1 MSSVMS
7 TPLPPGADRTRL
19 AVGALLVAG
28 LLWGLTWMP
37 FRYFGTQGLNGLT
50 FTLTAYGIIGA
61 LVLPWLI
68 LRRGDWRPQAK
79 TVALIALTGGGANV
93 CFTSALMAGEV
104 VRVMLLFYLAPVW
117 GVLGGRLVF
126 GEPITRLRVAAV
138 VAAIFGA
145 FLLLGGPGIF
155 DTPPTWVDALAL
167 ASGLLYASQNI
178 FALAAD
184 RTPMVVKALSIYV
197 GCGALAAVLV
207 LVTGQSL
214 PALSPT
220 LLAQLLAFAG
230 IWMML
235 AMLLTVYGVSYLE
248 AGRSAILLV
257 FELVAAVVSAMWIGG
272 ERLDGL
278 EWIGAAL
285 ITSAALLEARSNS
298 KPRET
303 TA

>member
-1 MSSVMS
+1 MSSVMPS
-7 TPLPPGADRTRL
+7 LAPIGPDRTRL
-19 AVGALLVAG
+19 AVGALLIAG

-50 FTLTAYGIIGA
+50 FTLTAYGLIGLA
-61 LVLPWLI
+61 VLPWLAW
-68 LRRGDWRPQAK
+68 RRGDWQPQAR

-117 GVLGGRLVF
+117 GVIGGRLAF
-126 GEPITRLRVAAV
+126 GEPITRLRIAAV
-138 VAAIFGA
+138 AAAIFGA
-145 FLLLGGPGIF
+145 FLLLGGPAIF
-155 DTPPTWVDALAL
+155 RSPPTWVDALAL
-167 ASGLLYASQNI
+167 ASGVLYASQNI

-184 RTPMVVKALSIYV
+184 RTPLYVKTLSIYV
-197 GCGALAAVLV
+197 GCGALAGVLV
-207 LVTGQSL
+207 LATGQSM
-214 PALSPT
+214 PSLSAT
-220 LLAQLLAFAG
+220 LVLQLLAFAG
-230 IWMML
+230 IWMMA
-235 AMLLTVYGVSYLE
+235 AMVLTVYGVSHLE

-278 EWIGAAL
+278 EWIGAIL

-298 KPRET
+298 QPKET
-303 TA
+303 HA